1 MRSRFGS
8 LAGFVAPTTLLVTLA
23 AVGSAATGGSAASAP
38 VETAGLT
45 FSDEDGGVVLHE
57 AFGSGTPDD
66 PITLVE
72 DITEDGPAVVTV
84 RGMRTSFGNR
94 AAPGHGVGFVLVKIV
109 RNLTSRPW
117 HSFEMEVRERR
128 GQPSTFED
136 GISFGQAMGGER
148 VFGSDR
154 FTELRQTDEPLD
166 AVVFSGATILP
177 GETVTVRV
185 VVTDFSPNW
194 QFYILQRRDAPLA
207 GLEVEGGASL
217 R

>member
-8 LAGFVAPTTLLVTLA
+8 SAGLVGHLTRLLGLVALIAAGSPSSPRAAPLL
-23 AVGSAATGGSAASAP
+23 
-38 VETAGLT
+38 TAGLE
-45 FSDEDGGVVLHE
+45 FSDEEGGVVLHE

-117 HSFEMEVRERR
+117 YSFEMEVRERR